1 MVGSN
6 GSGAILSV
14 DLPVQGV
21 DPAEGIRL
29 AQRAAGWGYGAC
41 WTSEVQGP
49 DAFTQLGALAVTTD
63 LELGVAVVPVQ
74 TRTPMVLG
82 MTAVTLAQM
91 SGGRF
96 TLGLGA
102 SSEVIVTKWAGQP
115 FDAPLTHVR
124 ETVEA
129 IRPMLRGERASYQ
142 GRFVDFQTYK
152 PASPP
157 PDAVPLFLGSLN
169 PKSLRQAGELGDG
182 VCLNQIAPQHVQQ
195 LLDHVRE
202 GAEESGRKLAFG
214 NGPDEYGVMARL
226 FCAVT
231 DDVAAARPIV
241 KSVFA
246 PYIATTVYNRF
257 YRSLG
262 YEEEAQTIAE
272 AAERGDREAIVGGM
286 SDELVDDIF
295 VLGSAEE
302 VASRVNEYV
311 DAGITIPSI
320 AVMGSGLEDA
330 ERTLKAV
337 ADGWGG

>member
-1 MVGSN
+1 MDRSDDD
-6 GSGAILSV
+6 GALLAI

-21 DPAEGIRL
+21 GPAEGIEL
-29 AQRAAGWGYGAC
+29 ARRFEDRGYGAC

-63 LELGVAVVPVQ
+63 LQLGVAVVPVQ

-82 MTAVTLAQM
+82 MTAVTLGQM

-102 SSEVIVTKWAGQP
+102 SSEVIVTKWAGRS

-129 IRPMLRGERASYQ
+129 LRPMLSGERSSYQ
-142 GRFVDFQTYK
+142 GRFVDFETYK
-152 PASPP
+152 PASAPP
-157 PDAVPLFLGSLN
+157 KPVPLFLGSLN
-169 PKSLRQAGELGDG
+169 PKSLRQAGELADG
-182 VCLNQIAPQHVQQ
+182 VCLNQVAPEHVPQ
-195 LLDHVRE
+195 LLEHVRE
-202 GAEESGRKLAFG
+202 GADAAGRDIEFG
-214 NGPDEYGVMARL
+214 NGPDRYGVMARL

-231 DDVAAARPIV
+231 DDVAAARSVV

-246 PYIATTVYNRF
+246 PYIATSVYNRF

-262 YEEEAQTIAE
+262 YEEEAQAIAE
-272 AAERGDREAIVGGM
+272 AAERGDRDAIVEGM

-302 VASRVNEYV
+302 VAGRVHDYV
-311 DAGITIPSI
+311 EAGVTIPSI
-320 AVMGSGLEDA
+320 AVMGYGLEDA
-330 ERTLKAV
+330 ERTLGAV
-337 ADGWGG
+337 ADGWKG